1 MLGVSL
7 RIFEEPRAENVSSCF
22 VIVSSVVVVVVVV
35 VVFVGGVYRGARG
48 LFYGW
53 IGHGIF

>member
-7 RIFEEPRAENVSSCF
+7 RIFEEPRAENVSACSAIVLF
-22 VIVSSVVVVVVVV
+22 VLVVVLVVVVC
-35 VVFVGGVYRGARG
+35 VGGGIGG
-48 LFYGW
+48 LLYGW